1 MYRGI
6 ILKSIQKLKRIM
18 PKQKSMNTDIA
29 SFSSRRLLLGVA
41 AIVIALLLSNGTF
54 SRAVK
59 AVTCSNVSDCQAQI
73 SDLSGKNAQ
82 SQAQINALE
91 LQAQGYQGAIDA
103 LNSQISSLQASIDAN
118 QAKQADLQQ
127 KIIANQNEIIL
138 RKSQLADDLK
148 TMYIEG
154 NLTTIEELATSKNL
168 SQYVDKQEYQ
178 TVVQNKLS
186 STIKEINA
194 LQKLLQDQ
202 KAQIDQLLASL
213 KTQQD
218 QLASAQAQQSQLLS
232 LNQGQQDAYNAQVNQ
247 NKAKISA
254 LQAQQAAIIQAGTRS
269 LGGGTYTSYTCN
281 NGNGSGGYPA
291 SLCNTV
297 QDSTTDSGGFP
308 NRECTSYAYWYFTQ
322 VEGHGDFSV
331 TGNANQWL
339 RTSNYATHGSP
350 VDGAIAVETA
360 GAFGHVAI
368 VQALP
373 GDSFAGNTV
382 PAGFIAVSEMN
393 YDFNGHF
400 RYSYSPLSKFAGYIY

>member
-1 MYRGI
+1 MPK
-6 ILKSIQKLKRIM
+6 LKSNKIY
-18 PKQKSMNTDIA
+18 NA
-29 SFSSRRLLLGVA
+29 SFSSRRLLLACA
-41 AIVIALLLSNGTF
+41 AVVIALLLSTGTF
-54 SRAVK
+54 SRVVK
-59 AVTCSNVSDCQAQI
+59 AVTCSNVSDCQNQI
-73 SDLSGKNAQ
+73 SDLSGKNAA

-103 LNSQISSLQASIDAN
+103 LNAQIYSLQASINAN
-118 QAKQADLQQ
+118 QARQADLQQ
-127 KIIANQNEIIL
+127 KIIANQNEIAL
-138 RKSQLADDLK
+138 KKSQLADDLK

-186 STIKEINA
+186 STITEINV
-194 LQKLLQDQ
+194 LQKLLTNQ
-202 KAQIDQLLASL
+202 KAQVDQLLASL

-218 QLASAQAQQSQLLS
+218 QLASAQSQQSQLLS
-232 LNQGQQDAYNAQVNQ
+232 LNQGQQDAYNAQVSQ
-247 NKAKISA
+247 NRAKISA

-269 LGGGTYTSYTCN
+269 VGGGTYTSATCN

-291 SLCNTV
+291 GLCNTV

-350 VDGAIAVETA
+350 IVGAVAVETA

-368 VQALP
+368 VQGLP
-373 GDSFAGNTV
+373 GDSVGSGTV
-382 PAGFIAVSEMN
+382 PAGYLLVSEMN